1 MARYVRKEFLSPCA
15 DETGSIVCQIETPLL
30 KDIAERYVEEGNTWM
45 HGHIKINDC
54 SKYVQ
59 LDFDCHDQKSYEK
72 RIAKLDKLLKEV
84 QDMRNQYEA
93 MWLNDKRDV
102 THKGRQLEQERIDR
116 RKKAADE
123 RARNYRGRV

>member
-1 MARYVRKEFLSPCA
+1 MRYVRKEFLSPCA
-15 DETGSIVCQIETPLL
+15 DESGSIVCQIETPLV
-30 KDIAERYVEEGNTWM
+30 KDISERYVESGTTWL

-84 QDMRNQYEA
+84 QDMRNQYQEA
-93 MWLNDKRDV
+93 WESSLRDV
-102 THKGRQLEQERIDR
+102 AYRGRQLEQEKID
-116 RKKAADE
+116 KAAAAE
-123 RARNYRGRV
+123 AARSNYRGRV

>member
-15 DETGSIVCQIETPLL
+15 DETGSVVCQIETPLL
-30 KDIAERYVEEGNTWM
+30 KDISERYVEQGNAWM

-59 LDFDCHDQKSYEK
+59 LDFDCHDQKGYEK

-93 MWLNDKRDV
+93 MWENSKREV
-102 THKGRQLEQERIDR
+102 AHKGRQLAQEAID
-116 RKKAADE
+116 KKNAADE